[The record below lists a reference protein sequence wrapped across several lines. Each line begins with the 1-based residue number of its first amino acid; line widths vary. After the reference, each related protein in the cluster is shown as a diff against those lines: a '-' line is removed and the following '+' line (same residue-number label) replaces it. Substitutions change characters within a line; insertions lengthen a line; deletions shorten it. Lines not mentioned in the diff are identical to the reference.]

1 MLVGLDSVRRI
12 ANDFG
17 ILGDLAPGPALALG
31 ASEATLIEMTGAYAG
46 ILSGGI
52 SVKPYGLDEITI
64 VGETSPILGRN
75 GGLGERVMEWDN
87 AKQLIYMMNTV
98 IEKGSGRRAKIKYRE
113 AGGKTGT
120 TQAMRDAWFV
130 GFTADYVVGV
140 WMGYDDNTPL
150 KGVTGGGLPAEIWQ
164 KIMMKISK
172 DLPSRPL
179 PMINPRVVSR
189 ISKNKEVLDIDASGL
204 FKRVNSKVKSKS
216 FLGTLFLRP
225 DN

>member
-1 MLVGLDSVRRI
+1 
-12 ANDFG
+12 
-17 ILGDLAPGPALALG
+17 
-31 ASEATLIEMTGAYAG
+31 
-46 ILSGGI
+46 
-52 SVKPYGLDEITI
+52 
-64 VGETSPILGRN
+64 
-75 GGLGERVMEWDN
+75 
-87 AKQLIYMMNTV
+87 MMNTV

-150 KGVTGGGLPAEIWQ
+150 KGVTGGGLPAEIWK

-179 PMINPRVVSR
+179 PMINPRVASR
-189 ISKNKEVLDIDASGL
+189 SSKNNEVLDIDASGL

-216 FLGTLFLRP
+216 FLGTLFGRP
-225 DN
+225 EN